1 MKNSLKLST
10 LLLVGLSTVGLIA
23 CGTPRDVLRDEVA
36 MRVSMPA
43 FMARRIVQTDQF
55 ELTAFERMHEPNK
68 SANLYIEGDGKANEA
83 RAHHLFIATPVNPVG
98 LHLATK
104 DKAENLAYL
113 ARPCQ
118 YTEEFKK
125 DENPSVFCGDHY
137 WTGGEYS
144 DVVVKGY
151 NDALNIMKKK
161 YGITSFNIIGYDGG
175 ATLAAILAGQRKDVD
190 SLRTVAGK
198 LEMNAIEPYLGTLK
212 YMPQH
217 HFIGGAD
224 EVVGPSTLHNYLQ
237 ALGES
242 KCAEYTLIQEAQHEK
257 GWVDK
262 WPELLRTRLPLCA
275 PEPEFVPIERPQ
287 PVYAPRMGG
296 MKK

>member
-1 MKNSLKLST
+1 MKKSLKIST
-10 LLLVGLSTVGLIA
+10 LLLVGLSAIGLSS

-55 ELTAFERMHEPNK
+55 ELTAFERMHERNRE
-68 SANLYIEGDGKANEA
+68 ANLYIEGDGKANES

-104 DKAENLAYL
+104 DNAINLGYL

-125 DENPSVFCGDHY
+125 DENPSTFCGDHY
-137 WTGGEYS
+137 WTGQEYS

-151 NDALNIMKKK
+151 NDALDIMKKK
-161 YGITSFNIIGYDGG
+161 YGITRFNIIGYDGG
-175 ATLAAILAGQRKDVD
+175 ATLGAILAAERNDVN

-198 LEMNAIEPYLGTLK
+198 LDMAALEPHLEKLR

-224 EVVGPSTLHNYLQ
+224 EVVTPSTLHTYLQ
-237 ALGES
+237 ALGDT

-262 WPELLRTRLPLCA
+262 WPELLRTRMPICA
-275 PEPEFVPIERPQ
+275 PEAPFVPIERPK
-287 PVYAPRMGG
+287 PVKAPVPGG
-296 MKK
+296 NKK